1 MVKDQE
7 IVARRGRENE
17 RKERSDIIV
26 LQLILINKK
35 KELARMKL
43 LSIQDQDFSISCD
56 LSVVS
61 SD

>member
-26 LQLILINKK
+26 LQLILIKK
-35 KELARMKL
+35 RTGKYTV
-43 LSIQDQDFSISCD
+43 IY
-56 LSVVS
+56 V
-61 SD
+61 

>member
-35 KELARMKL
+35 KNWQVYSYICITEYTGPGFLHVL
-43 LSIQDQDFSISCD
+43 
-56 LSVVS
+56 
-61 SD
+61 